1 MFTSRIGTLLEQD
14 YPIAALTRLPFERVL
29 REFNGQS
36 NQGIEGWI
44 PAMDVEEIDDGFRVS
59 MDLPGI
65 AVQDIEVTIDDGLLS
80 IKGERK
86 SNEKQVEDGRVAR
99 YERHHGAFS
108 RTFQL
113 PKSVDPDQIEAEC
126 KHGVLTV
133 KLHKREALQPRRIE
147 VQ

>member
-1 MFTSRIGTLLEQD
+1 MFTSRIGSLLEQD

-36 NQGIEGWI
+36 DRGIKGWV

-65 AVQDIEVTIDDGLLS
+65 AVQDIEVTIDDGVLS

-86 SNEKQVEDGRVAR
+86 SSEKHIEDGRFGR
-99 YERHHGAFS
+99 YERRHGTFN